1 VVEGFVSSA
10 QVKSLIV
17 NTKFLFLTQNRVSAG
32 SCDIKLFTD
41 VINKLEC
48 FIFSASH
55 FNPYLIFLGSARSLT
70 FVQSSVWDSNWVGS
84 SLTC

>member
-1 VVEGFVSSA
+1 MVEGFVAQA

-17 NTKFLFLTQNRVSAG
+17 NKKFLFLTQNRVSAG

-48 FIFSASH
+48 FIFSASRFH
-55 FNPYLIFLGSARSLT
+55 SCLIFLGRA
-70 FVQSSVWDSNWVGS
+70 
-84 SLTC
+84 